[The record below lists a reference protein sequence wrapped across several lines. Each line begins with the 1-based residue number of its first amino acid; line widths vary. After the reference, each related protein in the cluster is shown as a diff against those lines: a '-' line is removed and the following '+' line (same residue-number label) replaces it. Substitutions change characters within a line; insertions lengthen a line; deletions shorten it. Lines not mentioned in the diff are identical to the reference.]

1 MNTSYIAHD
10 CEAPRSEQ
18 DPAQLSAI
26 KMLKP
31 VLFCLFLVATT
42 AANGQSPQ
50 FLVSGADEEL
60 LRNIQN
66 HVRLASLSCDAT
78 QSRVGNLLPR
88 IRQQIVRASRAL
100 GYYQLRHRVTAS
112 REGECWVINAEIEPG
127 EPVTVGSVEIEVLSN
142 EDFFT
147 AAIGNPPLQTGQQ
160 LNQQNYERI
169 KGQLNSVAVEQ
180 GFFDARLVESSL
192 DLDLE
197 ANVAA
202 ATIRFDPGERYRF
215 GEFRIQEQN
224 ALDPAF
230 ISRYMEAESG
240 DYFSSETLLE
250 LRRSLDQSLYFSRV
264 QIVPLHHQAEDK
276 RVPLD
281 VLLSL
286 RPQHAFTLGGGATT
300 DIGPRLRANYENRY
314 FTPDGHRL
322 TVNSSAS
329 PVQQQLD
336 FGYEIPLADPRTQ
349 RLSFDLGGL
358 REDVDAFTT
367 RTGKIGASYTF
378 IDSFDWRRDYS
389 LNFQHDEYQLNDN
402 QKETAD
408 LLIPGIS
415 FTRTEADDT
424 LYPTRGWRLY
434 GKLHGAQESLLSTE
448 SFLQLNVAGKLVHS
462 FGPGRFL
469 FKLEAGT
476 TLVDDVLDLPVSLQ
490 YFSGGDQSVRGYK
503 YQSLGPI
510 NDEGEVTGGKH
521 QLVTGIEYDFGIR
534 PNWKLAVFADAG
546 NAFNDFTDMEFKKSA
561 GVGVRWLSPIGPI
574 RVDFASALDND
585 NDIRIHVSMGPDL

>member
-1 MNTSYIAHD
+1 MNALKQTLCCAFLIA
-10 CEAPRSEQ
+10 AS
-18 DPAQLSAI
+18 SA
-26 KMLKP
+26 
-31 VLFCLFLVATT
+31 A
-42 AANGQSPQ
+42 GQSPQ
-50 FLVSGADEEL
+50 LLLSGAGEEL
-60 LRNIQN
+60 ARNIQN
-66 HVRLASLSCDAT
+66 HVRLSSLSCDAS

-88 IRQQIVRASRAL
+88 VRQQIVRASRAL

-112 REGECWVINAEIEPG
+112 REGDCWVIAAEIEPG
-127 EPVTVGSVEIEVLSN
+127 DPVTVSAVDIEVINNEAFFASAVSN
-142 EDFFT
+142 
-147 AAIGNPPLQTGQQ
+147 APLQAGQQ

-169 KGQLNSVAVEQ
+169 KGQLNSMAVEQ
-180 GFFDARLVESSL
+180 GFFDARLLESAL
-192 DLDLE
+192 ELDLE
-197 ANVAA
+197 ANTAA
-202 ATIRFDPGERYRF
+202 ATVRFDPGERYRF
-215 GEFRIQEQN
+215 GAFRIQEQ
-224 ALDPAF
+224 AKLDTAF

-240 DYFSSETLLE
+240 DYFSSQSLLE
-250 LRRSLDQSLYFSRV
+250 LRRSLDESLYFSRV
-264 QIVPLHHQAEDK
+264 QIVPLHDQAVDH

-300 DIGPRLRANYENRY
+300 DIGPRVRANYENRY
-314 FTPDGHRL
+314 FTPDGHRF

-349 RLSFDLGGL
+349 RLSFDLGGM

-367 RTGKIGASYTF
+367 RTGKLGASYTF
-378 IDSFDWRRDYS
+378 IDSHGWRRDYS

-402 QKETAD
+402 QEETSD
-408 LLIPGIS
+408 LLLPGIS

-434 GKLHGAQESLLSTE
+434 GKLHGAQEDLLSTE
-448 SFLQLNVAGKLVHS
+448 TFLQLNVVGKLVHS
-462 FGPGRFL
+462 LGPGRFL
-469 FKLEAGT
+469 LKFEAGT

-510 NDEGEVTGGKH
+510 NELGEVTGGKH

-546 NAFNDFTDMEFKKSA
+546 NAFNDFTDMDFKKSV

-574 RVDFASALDND
+574 RVDLASALDND
-585 NDIRIHVSMGPDL
+585 NKFRIHISMGPDL